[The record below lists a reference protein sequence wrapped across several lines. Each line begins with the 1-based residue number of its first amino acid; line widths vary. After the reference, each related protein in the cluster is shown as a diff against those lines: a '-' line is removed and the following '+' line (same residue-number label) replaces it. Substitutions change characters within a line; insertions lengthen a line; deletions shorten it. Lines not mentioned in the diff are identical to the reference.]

1 MNKLLSEIVR
11 GHWMLT
17 NEAAEAYKLMADKI
31 LSGETFTEKKLSH
44 NLQFFDN
51 NNKPFAISDDSY
63 SATDLTAI
71 PKGTIALMPINGVM
85 TKYDNCGNYGTQSM
99 ANLIDNLAANDN
111 IDAIILHIDSPGGT
125 ADGSY
130 DLALAIKNARL
141 SNPVVAY
148 ADGLM
153 ASAAYRAGMNADV
166 IVSKPGSIIGSI
178 GTMFSTRIYKS
189 KNIKEISVYADS
201 SSEKNLAF
209 ENLIQNDD
217 ATLIKETLL
226 NPMNEVFLNEVKS
239 ARPNINEAALKGA
252 TYVGKEAKKMN
263 LIDKEGSMQVALNEA
278 QKLIKDRK
286 KTLQSSNNNQMSF
299 IEKFPKVSAFFGLS
313 AETSTE
319 KQTLTDTEILALE
332 SVAGDN
338 LQLKKEVETMQLS
351 VAQKE
356 AAITALTAERDEWKT
371 KAETFGAQPG
381 ALAINSVEQTEDKVE
396 HDFSH
401 IKDAN
406 IRASFEKDWNQK
418 NKTVVE
424 KI

>member
-17 NEAAEAYKLMADKI
+17 NEAAEAYKIMADKI
-31 LSGETFTEKKLSH
+31 LSGETFPEKKLSY

-51 NNKPFAISDDSY
+51 NSKTIAISDDSY
-63 SATDLTAI
+63 SATDLSAI
-71 PKGTIALMPINGVM
+71 PKGTIAVMPINGVM
-85 TKYDNCGNYGTQSM
+85 TKYDNCGYYGTQSM
-99 ANLIDNLAANDN
+99 ANLVDSLAANEN
-111 IDAIILHIDSPGGT
+111 IDAIILRIDSPGGT

-130 DLALAIKNARL
+130 DLALSIKNARKIK
-141 SNPVVAY
+141 PVVAY
-148 ADGLM
+148 ADGYM
-153 ASAAYRAGMNADV
+153 ASAAYRAGMNADT
-166 IVSKPGSIIGSI
+166 IVAKPGSIIGSI
-178 GTMFSTRIYKS
+178 GTMFSTRIYK
-189 KNIKEISVYADS
+189 NENVKEIAVYADS

-209 ENLIQNDD
+209 ENLIKNEDS
-217 ATLIKETLL
+217 TLLKETLL

-239 ARPNINEAALKGA
+239 ARPTINEAAHKGA

-263 LIDKEGSMQVALNEA
+263 LIDKEGPMQVALNEA

-286 KTLQSSNNNQMSF
+286 KTLQSSKNNQMSF

-371 KAETFGAQPG
+371 KAEIFGAQPG
-381 ALAINSVEQTEDKVE
+381 ALAINSVEQTEEQFE

-424 KI
+424 KN